1 MKRTRRHALGQHF
14 LVNRSVLGKIVRIIA
29 PEAADVI
36 VEIGPG
42 KGALT
47 FLLAEQAGRVIAV
60 EKDPAFIP
68 ILREKAGPNLTL
80 VEADVLETDFGNL
93 LGGGASGQAKLVG
106 NLPYSVSSPILFKA
120 LEARA
125 LFAKCVFLVQKEVAE
140 RVCGR
145 PGTKDHAPISIL
157 MQNSFEARL
166 EFRVSPGS
174 FAPPPKVDSA
184 LLSLTRRDE
193 PLFPGADKAPFR
205 GFLRAAFA
213 HRRKL
218 LAKNL
223 EMSGVPRARIE
234 EAYGAL
240 GLARNSRAEELPAA
254 LLFALHS
261 ALLARASDR
270 QAPAGGRPLR

>member
-1 MKRTRRHALGQHF
+1 MIRTRRHALGQHF
-14 LVNRSVLGKIVRIIA
+14 LVNRSVLDKIVRAIG
-29 PEAADVI
+29 PEASDVI

-47 FLLAEQAGRVIAV
+47 FPLAERAGRVIAV
-60 EKDPAFIP
+60 EKDAAFVP
-68 ILREKAGPNLTL
+68 FLREKAGPNVTV
-80 VEADVLETDFGNL
+80 VEADVLDTDFAPL
-93 LGGGASGQAKLVG
+93 LKAAGGAGGGAKLVG

-120 LEARA
+120 LDAHA
-125 LFAKCVFLVQKEVAE
+125 LFAKCVFLLQKEVAD

-145 PGTKDHAPISIL
+145 PGTKDHSPLSIL
-157 MQNSFEARL
+157 LQDRFEARV

-184 LLSLTRRDE
+184 LLSLTRRTA
-193 PLFPGADKAPFR
+193 PLFPVADEARFR

-240 GLARNSRAEELPAA
+240 GLAGNARAEELPAA
-254 LLFALHS
+254 VLVALHS
-261 ALLARASDR
+261 ALRARALDR
-270 QAPAGGRPLR
+270 

>member
-14 LVNRSVLGKIVRIIA
+14 LVNRSVLDKIVRTIA
-29 PEAADVI
+29 PEASDVI
-36 VEIGPG
+36 IEIGPG

-47 FLLAEQAGRVIAV
+47 FLLAGRAGRVIAV
-60 EKDPAFIP
+60 EKDAAFVP
-68 ILREKAGPNLTL
+68 LLREKAGPTLTV
-80 VEADVLETDFGNL
+80 VEADVLEADFASL
-93 LGGGASGQAKLVG
+93 LESAGGTFGRAKLVG

-120 LEARA
+120 LDAHA

-145 PGTKDHAPISIL
+145 PGTKDHSPMSIL
-157 MQNSFEARL
+157 LQDRFEARI

-184 LLSLTRRDE
+184 LLSLTRRE
-193 PLFPGADKAPFR
+193 APLFPGADAAPFR
-205 GFLRAAFA
+205 SFLRAAFA

-223 EMSGVPRARIE
+223 EMSGIPRARVE
-234 EAYGAL
+234 AAYGAL
-240 GLARNSRAEELPAA
+240 GLARNARAEELPAD
-254 LLFALHS
+254 LLFSLYRALDDDPGNAVPTS
-261 ALLARASDR
+261 
-270 QAPAGGRPLR
+270 

>member
-1 MKRTRRHALGQHF
+1 MKSTRRHALGQHF
-14 LVNRSVLGKIVRIIA
+14 LVNRSVLGKIVRVIA

-36 VEIGPG
+36 IEIGPG

-47 FLLAEQAGRVIAV
+47 FLLAERAGRVIAV

-80 VEADVLETDFGNL
+80 VEADVLETDFGSL
-93 LGGGASGQAKLVG
+93 LGSPGGAPGRAKLVG
-106 NLPYSVSSPILFKA
+106 NLPYSVSSPILFKS

-157 MQNSFEARL
+157 IQNSFEARI

-184 LLSLTRRDE
+184 LLSLTRRDA
-193 PLFPGADKAPFR
+193 PLFPGADEAPFR
-205 GFLRAAFA
+205 SFLRAAFA

-234 EAYGAL
+234 EAYGTL
-240 GLARNSRAEELPAA
+240 GLARNARAEELPAA
-254 LLFALHS
+254 LLVALHS
-261 ALLARASDR
+261 ALRSRASDR
-270 QAPAGGRPLR
+270 

>member
-14 LVNRSVLGKIVRIIA
+14 LVNRSVLGKIVRVIA

-80 VEADVLETDFGNL
+80 VEADVLETDFASL
-93 LGGGASGQAKLVG
+93 LEGADGEFGRAKLVG

-120 LEARA
+120 LDAHA
-125 LFAKCVFLVQKEVAE
+125 LFAQCVFLVQKEVAE

-145 PGTKDHAPISIL
+145 PGTKDHSPMSIL
-157 MQNSFEARL
+157 IQDHFEARI

-184 LLSLTRRDE
+184 LLTLTRRDA
-193 PLFPGADKAPFR
+193 PLFPGADEAPFR
-205 GFLRAAFA
+205 SFLRAAFA

-218 LAKNL
+218 LARNL

-234 EAYGAL
+234 SAYGAL
-240 GLARNSRAEELPAA
+240 GLARNARAEELPARV
-254 LLFALHS
+254 LIDLHS
-261 ALLARASDR
+261 ALR
-270 QAPAGGRPLR
+270 APAANR

>member
-14 LVNRSVLGKIVRIIA
+14 LVNRSVLDKIVRTIA
-29 PEAADVI
+29 PEASDVI

-47 FLLAEQAGRVIAV
+47 FLLAERAGCVIAV

-68 ILREKAGPNLTL
+68 LLRGKAGPSLTV
-80 VEADVLETDFGNL
+80 VESDILETDLPGL
-93 LGGGASGQAKLVG
+93 LAGTSGSGRAKLVG
-106 NLPYSVSSPILFKA
+106 NLPYSVSSPILFMA
-120 LEARA
+120 LDSQA
-125 LFAKCVFLVQKEVAE
+125 LFAKCVFLVQREVAE

-145 PGTKDHAPISIL
+145 PGTKDHSSISIL
-157 MQNSFEARL
+157 LQNRFEARI

-174 FAPPPKVDSA
+174 FSPPPKVDSA
-184 LLSLTRRDE
+184 LLSLTRRDASM
-193 PLFPGADKAPFR
+193 FPGADEAPFR
-205 GFLRAAFA
+205 IFLRAAFA

-234 EAYGAL
+234 AAYEAL
-240 GLARNSRAEELPAA
+240 GLARNARAEELP
-254 LLFALHS
+254 
-261 ALLARASDR
+261 SDR
-270 QAPAGGRPLR
+270 LVALYRALDDSPGNAVPTS